1 MITGLT
7 PTAVLRYIHRA
18 LGSSVQA
25 LELSDRD
32 IMQVVYQNSLPLYSE
47 YFPFK
52 PYCILNPKDRIEG
65 QENLYR
71 IPNPFG
77 LQLTGAYRVISNQYL
92 YAGTGYFGFIPNIN
106 PFDASLTDNLRSL
119 TITPITFDFFPPNAV
134 RIQPAQLLVN
144 DVVLQFTANH
154 PRHLKTIDSKMRED
168 FCLLC
173 LYDVLLAI
181 RPIRKRFATINTAFG
196 SLEPFNEMVDSA
208 ESNRND
214 LLNKRKEEMLYAG
227 DALKFVIS

>member
-1 MITGLT
+1 
-7 PTAVLRYIHRA
+7 
-18 LGSSVQA
+18 
-25 LELSDRD
+25 
-32 IMQVVYQNSLPLYSE
+32 
-47 YFPFK
+47 
-52 PYCILNPKDRIEG
+52 
-65 QENLYR
+65 
-71 IPNPFG
+71 
-77 LQLTGAYRVISNQYL
+77 
-92 YAGTGYFGFIPNIN
+92 
-106 PFDASLTDNLRSL
+106 
-119 TITPITFDFFPPNAV
+119 
-134 RIQPAQLLVN
+134 
-144 DVVLQFTANH
+144 
-154 PRHLKTIDSKMRED
+154 MRED